1 MINPAGGQK
10 PPSYS
15 RAPNGPAP
23 RVVNT
28 ITSGRIKRGMALVL
42 VVIDALMLTGGF
54 ALGYAT
60 RFWVLDGE
68 PRLFPLGHRLHSP
81 GEWQWALLDSNQRPN
96 DYESSA
102 LTD

>member
-15 RAPNGPAP
+15 RNPNGPIP

-42 VVIDALMLTGGF
+42 LVIDALMLTGGF
-54 ALGYAT
+54 ALGYST
-60 RFWVLDGE
+60 RFWVFSGSH
-68 PRLFPLGHRLHSP
+68 PVSP
-81 GEWQWALLDSNQRPN
+81 DPKIGMRFGPVTNG
-96 DYESSA
+96 
-102 LTD
+102 